1 MEPPIAVLDRQPGAA
16 LPPRHPAIRA
26 LMAKAHAHPA
36 VRHPYLRALERGA
49 LPDPRGALADFAQTY
64 RHYSAW
70 FPRYLVATMDALR
83 DPRHR
88 ALIAENLVEEGGA
101 YDDAE
106 LAELASLGVDS
117 DWVVG
122 VPHPRLFDRFCE
134 ALGVGAPDEASGAAV
149 AFREGLL
156 GFLEGAT
163 AAQAVGAIGLGTE
176 SVVATIYQP
185 FVGALKRL
193 PLHPRDTVFF
203 TLHTAVDDHHARS
216 LLDISAELA
225 SAPDGLGELEEGMQ
239 VALTLRLDLWDQL
252 FARARAMDRA
262 AT

>member
-1 MEPPIAVLDRQPGAA
+1 MEPRIVLDRQPGGAR
-16 LPPRHPAIRA
+16 PPRHPAIRA
-26 LMAKAHAHPA
+26 LMADAHAHPA

-70 FPRYLVATMDALR
+70 FPRYLVAVMVALR

-106 LAELASLGVDS
+106 LTGLASLGVEP

-122 VPHPRLFDRFCE
+122 VPHPRLFERFCDT
-134 ALGVGAPDEASGAAV
+134 LGVGAPDGVPDAAV
-149 AFREGLL
+149 AFRQGLL

-176 SVVATIYQP
+176 GVVATVYQP
-185 FVGALKRL
+185 FVAALKRL

-225 SAPDGLGELEEGMQ
+225 SAPGGLAELEQGMQ
-239 VALTLRLDLWDQL
+239 AALTLRLDLWDRL
-252 FARARAMDRA
+252 FARAQAMDRA
-262 AT
+262 TP